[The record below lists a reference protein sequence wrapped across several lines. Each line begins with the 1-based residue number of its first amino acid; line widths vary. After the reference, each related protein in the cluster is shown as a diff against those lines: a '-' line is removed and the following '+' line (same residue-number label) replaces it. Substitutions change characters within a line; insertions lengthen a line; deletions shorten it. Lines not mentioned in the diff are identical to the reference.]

1 MPIRQIKN
9 PDQFRTNVKEKLA
22 AIFDNEKHASN
33 LEKGIHNWALKEAA
47 DKKVIK
53 KWDNP

>member
-22 AIFDNEKHASN
+22 AIFDNEKQCETRSKYLISLKKFTLTPLN
-33 LEKGIHNWALKEAA
+33 LCAFLLK
-47 DKKVIK
+47 
-53 KWDNP
+53 W